1 MNLKKQLV
9 DQEYREKKLENG
21 TVVANDISSWAK
33 IKRRYVQVVA
43 TISAATDVTRNSA
56 TPCTYTYGYSDEQS
70 DITGVRHDGGTT
82 RKKKKQNESS

>member
-1 MNLKKQLV
+1 
-9 DQEYREKKLENG
+9 
-21 TVVANDISSWAK
+21 
-33 IKRRYVQVVA
+33 VQVVA

-82 RKKKKQNESS
+82 RKKKKKQNESS